1 MAEPF
6 SGVRVFQDANEPV
19 IPQPVG
25 TSTIG
30 MIQAVTPADLPSG
43 ISLNTPIAIRNP
55 SDAADLPAAVKEEL
69 DTVWDNDGGTVVL
82 TFVDAGIDV
91 AALTANAQGD
101 ATMKTGVHAFR
112 KATSLG
118 LPKPKIFPT
127 AGIAYAGVAQADAI
141 IAELATVVDD
151 MRGFIFADGP
161 GTTIANAITA
171 AGLIAN
177 KRVTLTDDKIL
188 KSVAGIATA
197 KPSSTLFAAV
207 QSNLDRTRNV
217 AWPAT
222 NVQAQGIIGVNRP
235 VDFGTE
241 VTPLNEAGVSTVINR
256 GNGFEVWGPKTTA
269 ANEAGSIWQFLN
281 VVRVADYVNETL
293 EEAFYSFMGR
303 PMVLDT
309 LDLMTI
315 AGQRLLRRLEG
326 EGVLLAGSRFGLAAN
341 QTAEDGV
348 QGIVKFGLQYE
359 PPAPIYDLRIQ
370 AYRNPIVAYEALF
383 DSVAGRFVIAEAA

>member
-6 SGVRVFQDANEPV
+6 SGVRVIQDANEPV
-19 IPQPVG
+19 IPQPTG

-43 ISLNTPIAIRNP
+43 IVVNTPIAVRNP
-55 SDAADLPAAVKEEL
+55 SDAADLPDTVKQEL
-69 DTVWDNDGGTVVL
+69 DTVWDNNGGTVVL
-82 TFVDAGIDV
+82 TFVDSGID
-91 AALTANAQGD
+91 AAELTANAIGD
-101 ATMKTGVHAFR
+101 ATTKTGVHAFR

-127 AGIAYAGVAQADAI
+127 AGIAYAGVGTADGV
-141 IAELATVVDD
+141 IAELLTVVDD
-151 MRGFIFADGP
+151 LRGYVFADGP
-161 GTTIANAITA
+161 GTTNADAITA
-171 AGLIAN
+171 AALLSNRRAT
-177 KRVTLTDDKIL
+177 VTDDKIL
-188 KSVAGIATA
+188 KSIGGVPTA
-197 KPSSTLFAAV
+197 KSASTLFAAI
-207 QSNLDRTRNV
+207 QSNLDRTQNV

-222 NVQAQGIIGVNRP
+222 NVQAQGLIGVNRP
-235 VDFGTE
+235 VDFATE
-241 VTPLNEAGVSTVINR
+241 VTELNEAGVSTVINR
-256 GNGFEVWGPKTTA
+256 GDGFKVWGPKTTA

-293 EEAFYSFMGR
+293 EDGFYGFMGR
-303 PMVLDT
+303 PMIRDT

-315 AGQRLLRRLEG
+315 SGQRLLRRLEG
-326 EGVLLAGSRFGLAAN
+326 ENVLLPGSRFGLAAS

-348 QGIVKFGLQYE
+348 QGIVRFGLQYE

-383 DSVAGRFVIAEAA
+383 DSVSGQFVIAEAA